1 MVKNGRGR
9 ALLFLATFHFPSPI
23 SSFPSSP
30 FEIYP
35 SVSALSE
42 FPLLENETA
51 FLLLIHGAAPVF
63 VLTQAGRTTDVSTY
77 GAWLQQMA
85 ELG

>member
-1 MVKNGRGR
+1 MKNGRGR
-9 ALLFLATFHFPSPI
+9 ALLFLAIFHFPSPF
-23 SSFPSSP
+23 SSFLSSP

-63 VLTQAGRTTDVSTY
+63 VLRSTY
-77 GAWLQQMA
+77 LRTVYGCNRLRS
-85 ELG
+85 